1 MARGQWFWPL
11 SYNVLF
17 VGKEQIAWS
26 SLGSQSSASAFRA
39 GTLTEP
45 TVWEKKN
52 LMACGSEISVSKSQG
67 PGEAS
72 GPGGALAES
81 QTFFLAPLIQPV
93 SLTTQGLSSSPAQR
107 GPEDPL
113 TLSLSCLSIGKA
125 WQFIQGLEVL
135 SRAKRHQGGG

>member
-1 MARGQWFWPL
+1 MVFPGEP
-11 SYNVLF
+11 VLGLGLPGRDINGANC
-17 VGKEQIAWS
+17 VGKE
-26 SLGSQSSASAFRA
+26 
-39 GTLTEP
+39 
-45 TVWEKKN
+45 N